1 MGQLFSVDIETSSS
15 RWWFWNL
22 HSLAGE
28 HNQIRCSLFKVKI
41 EGRLVR
47 MPFEDQ
53 GKDAGGFEIIIWFP
67 VRVNPVIQMLS
78 GHESQKSHYPY
89 VMML

>member
-1 MGQLFSVDIETSSS
+1 
-15 RWWFWNL
+15 
-22 HSLAGE
+22 
-28 HNQIRCSLFKVKI
+28 
-41 EGRLVR
+41 

-53 GKDAGGFEIIIWFP
+53 GKDAGGFQIIIWFP